1 MTAAPQDHS
10 TTEQRGERP
19 KGEPHPEHRLPR
31 EALKAEL
38 YQQLLDMQRART
50 QIAEELGD
58 QTWVRSRNAEKR
70 AATAEAKRNAMAYR
84 LAEFREHSAA
94 AIREA
99 RRETRD
105 LAAKLDEAQA
115 IIATKDAAIAELTTR
130 LAESEAARAEWER
143 RAMATAIGVQPTK
156 HPGPNGDGWL
166 PSVHLYRKAGD
177 IPPAIRHAQDL
188 WEDGEFNVIREWPK
202 KKWMAV
208 RPLRTTWAEVELKAA
223 RHLGVHDSKAGRE
236 RREDIDVVAALRDDH
251 PRADHFHACATAYH
265 AGYDDAVEWRMPA
278 EVTAEQENA
287 LRRLGGHWDRPDR
300 LNVRPTDSQRRPIP
314 WQRLEAKP

>member
-10 TTEQRGERP
+10 TSEQPGECEQLRAQVV
-19 KGEPHPEHRLPR
+19 GFRRLWHMR
-31 EALKAEL
+31 IEGAAKAEGLVAQL
-38 YQQLLDMQRART
+38 YVRAT
-50 QIAEELGD
+50 
-58 QTWVRSRNAEKR
+58 NAEKR

-84 LAEFREHSAA
+84 LAEFREHSAS
-94 AIREA
+94 AIQEA
-99 RRETRD
+99 RREMRDTINRLQASELD

-115 IIATKDAAIAELTTR
+115 AIATKDAAIAELTTR

-223 RHLGVHDSKAGRE
+223 RHLGVQDSKAGRE